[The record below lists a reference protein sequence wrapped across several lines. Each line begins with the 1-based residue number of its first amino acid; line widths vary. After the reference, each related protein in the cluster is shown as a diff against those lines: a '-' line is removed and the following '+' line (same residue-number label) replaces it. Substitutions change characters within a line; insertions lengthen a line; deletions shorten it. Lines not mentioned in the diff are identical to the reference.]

1 MTGERLRRGEQ
12 TRIKIIQAAHGL
24 FVQQGYH
31 GTSMRQIAKEA
42 GIALGGLYNHFAS
55 KENVFRAVFLE
66 YHPYREVLPRILEA
80 QGETVEE
87 FVRDAFARIL
97 KAVEN
102 RPDFMNLMFIEVVE
116 FNSLHAHELFTTNLP
131 QIMPAV
137 HRLLQTDQSE
147 SRPIPEL
154 ILVRTFFGLIFGY
167 FLTDIILGPNA
178 PDGFRE
184 GAADYFTDIY
194 LFGILTGE

>member
-1 MTGERLRRGEQ
+1 MAEERLSRGEQ
-12 TRIKIIQAAHGL
+12 TRSKIIHAAHDL

-42 GIALGGLYNHFAS
+42 EIALGGLYNHFVS
-55 KENVFRAVFLE
+55 KEEVFKAVFLE
-66 YHPYREVLPRILEA
+66 YHPYREVLPRILDA

-131 QIMPAV
+131 RIMPAV
-137 HRLLQTDQSE
+137 HRLLQTDQGE

-154 ILVRTFFGLIFGY
+154 IFVRTFFGLIFGY
-167 FLTDIILGPNA
+167 FVTDIILGSQAPN
-178 PDGFRE
+178 GFRE
-184 GAADYFTDIY
+184 NAEKYFVDIY
-194 LFGILTGE
+194 LNGILT